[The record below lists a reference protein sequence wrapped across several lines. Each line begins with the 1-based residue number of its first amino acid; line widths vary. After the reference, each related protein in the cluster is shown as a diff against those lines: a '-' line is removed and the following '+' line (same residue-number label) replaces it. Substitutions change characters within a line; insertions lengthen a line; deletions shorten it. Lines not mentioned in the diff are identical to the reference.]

1 MEIVHLVSEQERAM
15 KMRTQMFSTH
25 PNSGHRV
32 RRAVV
37 PASASNVAAREKLKL
52 AVKADMNSDIVAV
65 PDEGF
70 RDRNDPLFPV
80 RTEELF
86 RYR

>member
-1 MEIVHLVSEQERAM
+1 
-15 KMRTQMFSTH
+15 MRTRMFSMH
-25 PNSGHRV
+25 PNSDHLV

-52 AVKADMNSDIVAV
+52 AAKVNINSDIVAV

-86 RYR
+86 Q